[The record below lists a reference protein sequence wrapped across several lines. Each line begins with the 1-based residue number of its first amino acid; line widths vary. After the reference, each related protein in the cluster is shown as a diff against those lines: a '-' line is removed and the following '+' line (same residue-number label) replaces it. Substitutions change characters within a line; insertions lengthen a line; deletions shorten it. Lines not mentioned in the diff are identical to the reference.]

1 MTEKVED
8 YNNPGAKKFH
18 KIGNVWA
25 SEKKRVVER
34 REIMKVMLNRVAMML
49 SMAILCLSLIFQ
61 TAHAEIYKW
70 VDEKG
75 TVHFT
80 EDPAAIPEKYQEKVK
95 TRTTEDDLMTP
106 EERVRARKRY
116 EEEVRERLKREK
128 KEYDAKELEKRVKEI
143 VDQAQRQNDDLQR
156 ERQREREKGAS
167 TLENDLRS
175 QGLTACQREMLTHSA
190 TLGSEKLRNDA
201 KNPSLTCSQR
211 EALVN
216 AERLRR
222 GLEPI
227 KFTQPASYIRTGG
240 GAINTETGDFC
251 PKVKGGYLDPKRGF
265 IPAND

>member
-1 MTEKVED
+1 MKAIMGKV
-8 YNNPGAKKFH
+8 PGLLA
-18 KIGNVWA
+18 
-25 SEKKRVVER
+25 VV
-34 REIMKVMLNRVAMML
+34 VGGLMML
-49 SMAILCLSLIFQ
+49 QVSQ
-61 TAHAEIYKW
+61 AEIFKW
-70 VDEKG
+70 VDDKG

-80 EDPAAIPEKYQEKVK
+80 EDPATIPEKYQEKVK
-95 TRTTEDDLMTP
+95 SRTTEEDLMTP

-128 KEYDAKELEKRVKEI
+128 KEYDVKELERRVKEI
-143 VDQAQRQNDDLQR
+143 VDQAQRQNDNQQR
-156 ERQREREKGAS
+156 ERQRDREKAAS

-175 QGLTACQREMLTHSA
+175 QGLTACQREMLTHAA

-227 KFTQPASYIRTGG
+227 KFTQPASSSPMTGPYIRTGG
-240 GAINTETGDFC
+240 GMTNTETGDFC
-251 PKVKGGYLDPKRGF
+251 PKVKGGYIDPKRGF
-265 IPAND
+265 IPAHD